1 MELQTFNNDQFG
13 MLRTIEIENK
23 IYYCGNDVAKA
34 LGYKNPQKAIKD
46 HCKLEGVTNRSVGV
60 ITGNKVDG
68 TPATQNVEMKFITEG
83 NVYRLIAR
91 SKLPQAEKFESW
103 VFDEVLPQI
112 AHTGAYAMTTEE
124 KVLLSLQYS
133 KEISDRVNTVEEI
146 ALETKEDV
154 DQLKNNMVIDRSQKH
169 QLLKAKDR
177 MLVAVCGGNK
187 RMPAYKCK
195 ELTSKVARTMWRQYW
210 DHFDIAS
217 YEDTPAV
224 RYDEAKEYIEQWL
237 PDNNLRLEVAR
248 VNQGDANVD

>member
-1 MELQTFNNDQFG
+1 MEHTIKITYDNDHQQPVVSSKQVADDFNKKHKDVLESIRNLVAENSAAKSWFYETTYESRGKQYPMYLMNKDGFTFLVMGFTGKLANDW
-13 MLRTIEIENK
+13 K
-23 IYYCGNDVAKA
+23 IKYIQAFND
-34 LGYKNPQKAIKD
+34 
-46 HCKLEGVTNRSVGV
+46 
-60 ITGNKVDG
+60 
-68 TPATQNVEMKFITEG
+68 M
-83 NVYRLIAR
+83 
-91 SKLPQAEKFESW
+91 EKHIRGE
-103 VFDEVLPQI
+103 
-112 AHTGAYAMTTEE
+112 MTTEE

-169 QLLKAKDR
+169 QLIRAKNR
-177 MLVAVCGGNK
+177 TIIAICGGTT

-195 ELTSKVARTMWRQYW
+195 ELVAKIARTMWRQYW

-224 RYDEAKEYIEQWL
+224 RYEEAKDYIEQWL

-248 VNQGDANVD
+248 INQGDGNVG

>member
-1 MELQTFNNDQFG
+1 MEHTIKITYDNDHQQPVVSSLQVAEDFNKQHKDVIKSIERHITDLESTGAKVRWFYEASYTDKKGETRKMYLMNRDGFSLLVMSFNNTKHVLDW
-13 MLRTIEIENK
+13 K
-23 IYYCGNDVAKA
+23 IKYIQAFND
-34 LGYKNPQKAIKD
+34 
-46 HCKLEGVTNRSVGV
+46 
-60 ITGNKVDG
+60 
-68 TPATQNVEMKFITEG
+68 M
-83 NVYRLIAR
+83 
-91 SKLPQAEKFESW
+91 EKHIRGE
-103 VFDEVLPQI
+103 
-112 AHTGAYAMTTEE
+112 MTTEE

-169 QLLKAKDR
+169 QLIRAKNR
-177 MLVAVCGGNK
+177 TILTICGGNT

-195 ELTSKVARTMWRQYW
+195 ELVAKIARTMWRQYW

-224 RYDEAKEYIEQWL
+224 RYEEAKDYIEQWL

-248 VNQGDANVD
+248 INQGDSNVG

>member
-1 MELQTFNNDQFG
+1 MKHTIKITYDNDHQQPVVSSKQVADDFNKKHKDVLESIRNLVAENSAAKSWFYETTYESRGKQYPMYLMNKDGFTFLVMGFTGKLANDWKIKYIQAFNDMEKHIRG
-13 MLRTIEIENK
+13 E
-23 IYYCGNDVAKA
+23 
-34 LGYKNPQKAIKD
+34 
-46 HCKLEGVTNRSVGV
+46 
-60 ITGNKVDG
+60 
-68 TPATQNVEMKFITEG
+68 
-83 NVYRLIAR
+83 
-91 SKLPQAEKFESW
+91 
-103 VFDEVLPQI
+103 
-112 AHTGAYAMTTEE
+112 MTTEE

-169 QLLKAKDR
+169 QLIRAKNR
-177 MLVAVCGGNK
+177 TILAICGGNR

-195 ELTSKVARTMWRQYW
+195 ELVAKIARTMWRQYW

-224 RYDEAKEYIEQWL
+224 RYEEAKDYIEQWL

-248 VNQGDANVD
+248 INQGDGNVG